1 MIMTWDF
8 YIIPKNIFNKLIW
21 FSCDSLSKCYFKKG
35 IHYWQGTFYRPERIQ
50 TNLVRCH
57 GFVINKKV
65 RVRLLLP
72 CRTLTSF
79 AYKLTL
85 LFWHFFQDIEKPIFI
100 NGPTCPWYNPV
111 LFFFFFNFYWNIVDL
126 QCCIRFCYT
135 VKWIICIHIHPLLF
149 RFFSHRGHY
158 RVLTTV
164 PCAVEQ
170 VLINYL
176 VCI

>member
-57 GFVINKKV
+57 GFVVNKKV

-111 LFFFFFNFYWNIVDL
+111 LFFFFFQLLLEYSWFTMLYSFLLYCEMNHMHT
-126 QCCIRFCYT
+126 YT
-135 VKWIICIHIHPLLF
+135 STPF
-149 RFFSHRGHY
+149 
-158 RVLTTV
+158 
-164 PCAVEQ
+164 
-170 VLINYL
+170 
-176 VCI
+176 